1 MRTFLDEGPAI
12 GSLLR
17 QMQGQDGLPAVY
29 LHRLLAA
36 FTSQEGGAPSQPLA
50 EPLSRRELEVLRL
63 VAQGYSNQQIARE
76 LVFTVGTA
84 KKHMEH
90 IMGKLGV
97 RNRTEAV
104 ARARE
109 LQLL

>member
-1 MRTFLDEGPAI
+1 M
-12 GSLLR
+12 
-17 QMQGQDGLPAVY
+17 
-29 LHRLLAA
+29 
-36 FTSQEGGAPSQPLA
+36 
-50 EPLSRRELEVLRL
+50 LRL

-84 KKHMEH
+84 KKHMEY